1 MNIKELS
8 KASKQYLVAE
18 IEQHLYPVLFPE
30 LLQDVKA
37 ATGLN
42 AEATLGFAQEIGT
55 VVAGVRYHPVL
66 IKPLDPTKGTYL
78 PLHKTQMSMFGEFLT
93 KHRDTIA
100 AFSTVRNMLLKATT
114 VARSYGDLCRL
125 TTIPMDTLRDRTDLQ
140 YTLSLSE
147 IGEFQS
153 DHKKAIDSVAYY
165 TTYSHLFGDI
175 QE

>member
-8 KASKQYLVAE
+8 KASKQALVSE
-18 IEQHLYPVLFPE
+18 IEHHLYPVIFPE

-55 VVAGVRYHPVL
+55 VVAGVRYHPIT
-66 IKPLDPTKGTYL
+66 IKPIDPTKGTYL
-78 PLHKTQMSMFGEFLT
+78 PLHKSQMAKFGAFLT

-114 VARSYGDLCRL
+114 VARTYGDLCKL
-125 TTIPMDTLRDRTDLQ
+125 TTIPEETLQDRVDLGV
-140 YTLSLSE
+140 TLSLTE
-147 IGEFQS
+147 VVEFKA
-153 DHKKAIDSVAYY
+153 DHKKAIDAVEYY